1 MRAAPVVVQFKLLHE
16 EVKLSISPFLSYRN
30 GCIQK
35 PPLLLTEKH
44 DEDTLF
50 ITEGWVNFRALSVS
64 CQNLFVNLFSFHV
77 STTTTSCGPFCC
89 FAVKYFT
96 FVCHLFLIHPVW
108 KCLEYLFM
116 PGCNKVT
123 HLLFLLL
130 LSLTAGRA
138 LQQSL
143 YGFSNKIKK
152 TKMTF
157 NLSKCAAHYINT

>member
-1 MRAAPVVVQFKLLHE
+1 M
-16 EVKLSISPFLSYRN
+16 KLSISPFLPYSN

-35 PPLLLTEKH
+35 PPLVLTKKWGGH
-44 DEDTLF
+44 
-50 ITEGWVNFRALSVS
+50 ALHNWRMSPFSGPIRVS

-77 STTTTSCGPFCC
+77 STTNSSCGPFCC

-96 FVCHLFLIHPVW
+96 FLCHLFVIHPVW
-108 KCLEYLFM
+108 KRFQSHFM
-116 PGCNKVT
+116 QGCNKVT

-130 LSLTAGRA
+130 LSLTAGWA

-157 NLSKCAAHYINT
+157 NLSKCATRYINT